1 MTGRDRDRGRG
12 RDARRPSADATRGAA
27 GERRGTR
34 AKGSEATRTG
44 SESSDRV
51 ARVGERIRGEL
62 ADMLLRGEVRDPATN
77 GAIVSAVTV
86 TGDLSLAR
94 VFLRVLEAEPSEA
107 RKRDVVAAF
116 DRAKGHVRRELA
128 ARVSRGSGAMRS
140 VPELRFAWDD
150 TTDRAARLDEVFAEV
165 AADRAR
171 DARDDDAGAADEP

>member
-1 MTGRDRDRGRG
+1 MTGRDRGRARDG
-12 RDARRPSADATRGAA
+12 RHTPSPGARGAA
-27 GERRGTR
+27 GERR
-34 AKGSEATRTG
+34 APKGSA
-44 SESSDRV
+44 SERGAETSDRIV
-51 ARVGERIRGEL
+51 RVGERIRGEL
-62 ADMLLRGEVRDPATN
+62 ADMILRGEVRDPATQ
-77 GAIVSAVTV
+77 GAIVSAVSV

-107 RKRDVVAAF
+107 RKREVVVAF

-165 AADRAR
+165 AADRAASGR
-171 DARDDDAGAADEP
+171 EQAARAATEGADDEP